1 MMPGIRLQHVGVT
14 FPPGRADAIRAF
26 YGGVLGIPEMP
37 VPPEVADKGWVWFAT
52 RDDGIELHFI
62 PDETPP
68 DPARRHH
75 ACLQVDDLAATRARL
90 EAAGVEVME
99 AGSRIAGRER
109 LFARD
114 PVGNLVELVEM
125 VAPL

>member
-1 MMPGIRLQHVGVT
+1 MGEARLQHVGVT
-14 FPPGRADAIRAF
+14 FPPGRAEAIRDF
-26 YGGVLGIPEMP
+26 YGDVLGLPEQA
-37 VPPEVADKGWVWFAT
+37 VPEAVAHLGWVWFST
-52 RDDGIELHFI
+52 RDAGIELHCI

-75 ACLQVDDLAATRARL
+75 FCLQVDDLEATRARL
-90 EAAGVEVME
+90 AGAGVEAV
-99 AGSRIAGRER
+99 APNSRIPGRER

-125 VAPL
+125 RTA